1 MFLFPLV
8 QLSLSV
14 LIILLYVQTVWE
26 IFPSPL
32 LSETGHQ

>member
-8 QLSLSV
+8 QFSFLR
-14 LIILLYVQTVWE
+14 ILLYVQTVWE

>member
-26 IFPSPL
+26 IFPS

>member
-8 QLSLSV
+8 QFSLSF

-26 IFPSPL
+26 IFPS